1 MLRSTIILEQKR
13 KVRRTA
19 RIVDVSE
26 SCTFGDESESD
37 QMLLS
42 TTYLK
47 KEAIFF
53 HERNHAPFF
62 LFAKWTKITSQAPRG
77 VADDN
82 SEKYV
87 QTMYCSV
94 LRIE

>member
-1 MLRSTIILEQKR
+1 MLRSTIILEEKR

-42 TTYLK
+42 TISK
-47 KEAIFF
+47 KKSFF
-53 HERNHAPFF
+53 STKETMPAF
-62 LFAKWTKITSQAPRG
+62 LF
-77 VADDN
+77 
-82 SEKYV
+82 
-87 QTMYCSV
+87 TM
-94 LRIE
+94 